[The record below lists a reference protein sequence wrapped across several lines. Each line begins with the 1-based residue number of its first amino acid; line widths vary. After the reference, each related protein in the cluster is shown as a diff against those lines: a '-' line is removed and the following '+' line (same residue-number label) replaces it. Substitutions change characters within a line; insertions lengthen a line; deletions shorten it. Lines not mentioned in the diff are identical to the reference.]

1 MRCTTPFEPSEPSE
15 PSETAPHLS
24 FPIKGRHAPWANL
37 PPANLR
43 ASPRF
48 VILSDEKRRM

>member
-1 MRCTTPFEPSEPSE
+1 MRCITHFEPIEPSEP
-15 PSETAPHLS
+15 APPLS

-37 PPANLR
+37 SSIDLR

-48 VILSDEKRRM
+48 VILSGEKRRM

>member
-1 MRCTTPFEPSEPSE
+1 MRRTTPVEPIEPSEPAS
-15 PSETAPHLS
+15 PLS

-37 PPANLR
+37 SSRDLR

-48 VILSDEKRRM
+48 VILSGEKRRM